1 MITDATHPDPARA
14 ALASAYAARREEVH
28 ALARALH
35 ADPETA
41 FEEHRAHDRC
51 ADLLE
56 AAGFSVERGV
66 AELPTAFRATLG
78 SGSLVASLC
87 VEYDALP
94 EIGHGCG
101 HNLIA
106 GASLGAALA
115 LVDAVADLDVTLQVI
130 GTPAEEHGGGKQLLI
145 DRGVFDGVHLSLMS
159 HPVTHTDT
167 YDVLGSTSQAV
178 GRWRATYTGRGAHAA
193 ANPSDGINANDAAV
207 IAQVAAGLL
216 RQRVRD
222 GQRLALVPQQS
233 GLTNIVPETAV
244 LDFECRA
251 RTMPEFEQ
259 LRRQL
264 FACLEAGAVATGA
277 TLAIEATEPVYEPLQ
292 QDEVLGAAWN
302 AAMEQL
308 GRPLQGSLGVMAAS
322 TDMGNVSQRVPGLH
336 PFVGITGAGGAL
348 HTREFAAHAV
358 SAEGF
363 ALLDDA
369 AVAMAWVIRDVAA
382 TPASRSAIR
391 ERAAALADAYAARGA
406 AVEDSV

>member
-1 MITDATHPDPARA
+1 MTDDTACDTTLA
-14 ALASAYAARREEVH
+14 AAYASHRAEVH
-28 ALARALH
+28 ALARAIH

-56 AAGFSVERGV
+56 GACFTVERGV

-78 SGSLVASLC
+78 AGSLIAALC

-94 EIGHGCG
+94 GIGHGCG

-115 LVDAVADLDVTLQVI
+115 LADQLAELDVTLQVI

-159 HPVTHTDT
+159 HPTPHTDT

-178 GRWRATYTGRGAHAA
+178 GRWRATFTGRGAHAA
-193 ANPSDGINANDAAV
+193 ANPADGINANDAAV
-207 IAQVAAGLL
+207 LAQVAAGLL
-216 RQRVRD
+216 RQRIRD

-233 GLTNIVPETAV
+233 GVTNIVPENAIID
-244 LDFECRA
+244 LECRA
-251 RTMPEFEQ
+251 LTMPEFEI
-259 LRRQL
+259 LRGQL
-264 FACLEAGAVATGA
+264 FACLEGAALATGTA
-277 TLAIEATEPVYEPLQ
+277 LKITTSEPIYEPLL

-302 AAMEQL
+302 AAMQRR
-308 GRPLQGSLGVMAAS
+308 GRPLDGSLGVMAAS
-322 TDMGNVSQRVPGLH
+322 TDMGNVSQRVPSLH

-348 HTREFAAHAV
+348 HTREFAAHAD
-358 SAEGF
+358 SAEGYR
-363 ALLDDA
+363 LMDDA
-369 AVAMAWVIRDVAA
+369 AIAMAEVISEVA
-382 TPASRSAIR
+382 TLPGS
-391 ERAAALADAYAARGA
+391 RAAVLARASALAAAHRQ
-406 AVEDSV
+406 D